1 MFERGDEVLSGG
13 DRTGDRERATRVNLL
28 DLLDVLRGDHPAER
42 CPHVRRHDD
51 AVGRLE
57 PDRRRPGLGLALAV
71 SLCGATFRVF
81 ELAEF
86 RSEDR
91 LVAAEIGGQPVR
103 EVVGRCSHYQIVRP
117 SRS

>member
-1 MFERGDEVLSGG
+1 
-13 DRTGDRERATRVNLL
+13 VNFF
-28 DLLDVLRGDHPAER
+28 DLLDVLRGDHSTER
-42 CPHVRRHDD
+42 GAHVGRHDD
-51 AVGRLE
+51 AVGRLD

-71 SLCGATFRVF
+71 RLRGATFCMF

-103 EVVGRCSHYQIVRP
+103 GVIGRCSHYQIVGP